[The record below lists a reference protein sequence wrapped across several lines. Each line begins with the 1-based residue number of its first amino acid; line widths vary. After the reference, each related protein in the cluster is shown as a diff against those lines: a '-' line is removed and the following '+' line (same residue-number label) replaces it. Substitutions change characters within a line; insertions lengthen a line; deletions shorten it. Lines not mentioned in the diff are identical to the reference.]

1 MAQSETER
9 LAEAIE
15 TLNRNLNR
23 SGGSGSIAPNNR
35 PLSQG
40 SNSGSGVAD
49 RFVDMVG
56 STTGALKR
64 VWEGSSKVADGFH
77 VLTGALQNNGG
88 LLGKTLGD
96 LANKVGDSV
105 LDAHKKNTEFGQYG
119 VNFNNNLGEMDRLV
133 KGARLT
139 HEEYGDILKRNATE
153 LNGLGSTMN
162 RSQVNFLEFTKG
174 LQESDVVNKLKEFG
188 LQTEDVTE
196 VAKAAM
202 ASQRGIDM
210 SDIETKNAAIDSAIR
225 LTASM
230 DETTRVTGLSRKAQ
244 EDDLRKRN
252 EDAVV
257 QVALSRL
264 DKDARNRFNESMG
277 EMAGMPEAAKRVFQ
291 ETFTGGLRT
300 KEGAESMAA
309 MGSAGPELQKAAEA
323 MKNARTEEEKT
334 AAKVQM
340 QRAVEA
346 VDKWQNS
353 DGFKDMVQYG
363 KGGVTNRAIEA
374 QTNNKELPQIQTK
387 IDEERNKGN
396 NIDEA
401 TARRMIRAEVHNNQQ
416 GLDEKGEKF
425 KGSEVD
431 TTLNKADR
439 TLKDM
444 SAGASK
450 MFGGLVDE
458 GNKVIKTF
466 GGINDAL
473 RPRTQEQATPGNM
486 AKELT
491 DTFKANIP
499 LSDAHKKDQE
509 ARKGATQLTPEQ
521 SGASPKW
528 HFADG
533 TPQFEKFLS
542 GGGGFKDMFTP
553 FDPKGELAELHGN
566 EIVANEDQMKR
577 FIQQLM
583 PPASPSAE
591 QKQSKSLTPSTTD
604 VKSTTTAA
612 DQTAATP
619 QLTDISKTFTDINT
633 EMKGVAKQFNEIADK
648 FKNITFAPQAK
659 EMHETVT
666 KAIEKA
672 TPQTKTAAVK
682 PAEPPKAEVKPEVKP
697 AESKQ
702 LEIANAE
709 AKNIAA
715 TINANKAKEEK
726 TEVKPAENP
735 FKLVEQQSIAQ
746 LGEHF
751 NKIIGTQLPPKAK
764 TPEELKSLEEGT
776 ALPKGSFKQ
785 TEWDIDTSWAKDK
798 LKELSTR
805 TDEDAEHDRPIIEA
819 QLANLLK
826 QGRPADEPAVTAVA
840 KHMEDLGKS
849 VTGSLTE
856 VKSAS
861 AEKPKTAVAPL
872 PKPKAPDVSKL
883 YESLINLAKFK
894 QSMNS
899 GDISKI
905 GMSQMDL
912 SDSGKAAEDKLG
924 PSAARLALQKKREA
938 LENASF
944 DYEQMK
950 ADNTK
955 PNAESA
961 EKLSKKKEEVAKLAL
976 AYEDDLIKTKGKLKL
991 HAEEEAKTAELK
1003 NKTAK
1008 EAQAKQVAQALESEK
1023 NFMKE
1028 HGATA
1033 QSLADKSKVTD
1044 KPIKEITA
1052 AEKDIAIYGSGKK
1065 VEMPSTDSIHSPKD
1079 PKFDQ
1084 LREQLGSSFKS
1095 LDATIKPAGLPKLEE
1110 ITTKYEPPKEEPKE
1124 KGFFDSISDTFSDVG
1139 SSIAGVFKG
1148 DNKPGFAKG
1157 NVKYEEIPQAEIDAK
1172 NKRMQESIGKIDNS
1186 PEAIAAQKAELDRQ
1200 KNSGLYKENLKLQ
1213 VPPKEPA
1220 KIDVKTKVEPPKVD
1234 IKKPAETKE
1243 QAHVKEMYKKFG
1255 LETFNDYNTRVSAEV
1270 KQSHASIKDVKP
1282 DHATLS
1288 KKDVEQPKPVAPAK
1302 PPEPP
1307 KPVEPAPVAPA
1318 PVSKEVT
1325 MKDLHDALIQL
1336 NKTMAQMAQ
1345 HTDTMSS
1352 NSHKQVKATR
1362 SLSGNLLG

>member
-1 MAQSETER
+1 
-9 LAEAIE
+9 
-15 TLNRNLNR
+15 
-23 SGGSGSIAPNNR
+23 
-35 PLSQG
+35 
-40 SNSGSGVAD
+40 
-49 RFVDMVG
+49 MVG
-56 STTGALKR
+56 ATTGALKR

-105 LDAHKKNTEFGQYG
+105 LDAHKKNTEFGEYG
-119 VNFNNNLGEMDRLV
+119 ANFNNNLGEMDRLV

-174 LQESDVVNKLKEFG
+174 LQESDVVSKLKEFG

-323 MKNARTEEEKT
+323 MKNARTDEEKT

-340 QRAVEA
+340 QKAVEA

-363 KGGVTNRAIEA
+363 QGGVTNRAIEA

-401 TARRMIRAEVHNNQQ
+401 TARRMIRAEVHNNQK
-416 GLDEKGEKF
+416 GEDEKGEKF

-450 MFGGLVDE
+450 VFGDLVE
-458 GNKVIKTF
+458 SGNKLVNTF
-466 GGINDAL
+466 SGINDAL
-473 RPRTQEQATPGNM
+473 KPRTQEQATPGNM
-486 AKELT
+486 AKEIT
-491 DTFKANIP
+491 DGFKSAIP
-499 LSDAHKKDQE
+499 LSDAHKKAQE
-509 ARKGATQLTPEQ
+509 ASNNATKLTPEQ

-577 FIQQLM
+577 FIQQMM

-591 QKQSKSLTPSTTD
+591 QKQSKASAPSTTD
-604 VKSTTTAA
+604 VKDTAKPT

-619 QLTDISKTFTDINT
+619 QLTDLGKTFTDINT
-633 EMKGVAKQFNEIADK
+633 EMKGVAKQFGEIAEK

-672 TPQTKTAAVK
+672 TPQTKTAVVK
-682 PAEPPKAEVKPEVKP
+682 PVEPPKAEVKPEVKP
-697 AESKQ
+697 VEPPKAEVKPEVKPVEPPKAEVKPEVKPVESKQ
-702 LEIANAE
+702 SEIAKAE
-709 AKNIAA
+709 MKQLA
-715 TINANKAKEEK
+715 TTIKAGITKEEK
-726 TEVKPAENP
+726 TEQKSADNP

-751 NKIIGTQLPPKAK
+751 NKIIGTQSTPKAK
-764 TPEELKSLEEGT
+764 TPEELKTLEEGT
-776 ALPKGSFKQ
+776 DLPKGSFKQ
-785 TEWDIDTSWAKDK
+785 TKWDVDTSWAKDK

-805 TDEDAEHDRPIIEA
+805 TDEDAKHDRPIIES
-819 QLANLLK
+819 QLADLLK
-826 QGRPADEPAVTAVA
+826 QGRPADDPAVTAVA

-861 AEKPKTAVAPL
+861 AEKSKTTVAPP

-883 YESLINLAKFK
+883 DESLINLAKFK

-924 PSAARLALQKKREA
+924 PSAARAALQKKREA

-961 EKLSKKKEEVAKLAL
+961 EKLAKKKEEVAKLAL
-976 AYEDDLIKTKGKLKL
+976 TYEDDLIKTKGKLKL
-991 HAEEEAKTAELK
+991 HAEEEAKHAEVK

-1008 EAQAKQVAQALESEK
+1008 EAQAKQVAQALEAEK
-1023 NFMKE
+1023 TFMKE

-1033 QSLADKSKVTD
+1033 KSLAEKPKVTD
-1044 KPIKEITA
+1044 KPIKEMTD
-1052 AEKDIAIYGSGKK
+1052 AEKNFAMYSSGNKPPPLK
-1065 VEMPSTDSIHSPKD
+1065 PEGIKPVTD

-1095 LDATIKPAGLPKLEE
+1095 LDATIKPAGLPKLED

-1139 SSIAGVFKG
+1139 SSISGIFKG

-1172 NKRMQESIGKIDNS
+1172 NKRMQESIGTIDNS

-1200 KNSGLYKENLKLQ
+1200 HSSYYKQK
-1213 VPPKEPA
+1213 PDIKDDKSKEPA
-1220 KIDVKTKVEPPKVD
+1220 KIDDKPKVEPSKAD
-1234 IKKPAETKE
+1234 IKKPPETKE

-1282 DHATLS
+1282 DHAALS
-1288 KKDVEQPKPVAPAK
+1288 KKDIEQPKPTEK
-1302 PPEPP
+1302 PKPIEPP
-1307 KPVEPAPVAPA
+1307 KPVQPPPVAPA
-1318 PVSKEVT
+1318 IVSKET
-1325 MKDLHDALIQL
+1325 TLKDLHEALIQL

-1345 HTDTMSS
+1345 HTDTISS
-1352 NSHKQVKATR
+1352 NSHKQVKATKG
-1362 SLSGNLLG
+1362 LSGNLLG